1 MGNKFYYAKI
11 YFFGLFIMCLCITLF
26 CGKSF
31 DAQGTT
37 IFMIFGFPIFAILSH
52 LSFCKLS
59 DEVERDNPFLFKKYV
74 APFGIV
80 KRLNMLEIRNNPNF
94 EKELSESQL
103 ERFNYTKQL
112 SKLIFASF
120 FLSILLGL
128 FVTLL
133 KR

>member
-1 MGNKFYYAKI
+1 
-11 YFFGLFIMCLCITLF
+11 MCLCITLF